1 MLKKKYIIKFLIK
14 EKEIYTVIKSKRIQ
28 PTTKEVKFRDK
39 TYIIDIT
46 NPTYS
51 KVLKLFFFIDIEM
64 TENCQLSFVKNEKES
79 KITPEIIDLI
89 IGKSIIKQL
98 TSNLTDSAFRTNLM
112 YVIFGLAL
120 GGAIG
125 WIAGGFA

>member
-51 KVLKLFFFIDIEM
+51 KVLKLFFFIDIELS
-64 TENCQLSFVKNEKES
+64 ENCQLSFVKNKKNS

-89 IGKSIIKQL
+89 VGKSIIKQL

>member
-64 TENCQLSFVKNEKES
+64 SENCQLSFVKNEKDS

-89 IGKSIIKQL
+89 VGKSIIKQL